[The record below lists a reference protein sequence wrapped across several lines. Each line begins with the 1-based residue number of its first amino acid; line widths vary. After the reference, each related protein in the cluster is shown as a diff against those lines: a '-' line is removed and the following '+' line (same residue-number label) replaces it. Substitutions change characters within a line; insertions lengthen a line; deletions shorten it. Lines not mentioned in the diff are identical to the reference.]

1 MLASKLSEDK
11 NVSVLLLEAGSDHSK
26 VRESQVP
33 LMFTKMFHTEQDWNY
48 YTKEQSNL
56 GSRSLFW
63 PRGKM
68 LGGSTSLNAMMYH
81 HCSKSD
87 FDEWVDVHGCTGWG
101 YNEIGPYLR
110 RMERFQ
116 PNSSRPRLDPQHRG
130 SNGEWHTGHSW
141 LTDIG
146 DKGFIPACK
155 DIGLPEVHDI
165 NTMNGPLGV
174 TRFPTFIDSKGQ
186 RSSLATAYLT
196 PAVLARPN
204 LSVAC
209 HAHVTRL
216 LMDTITED
224 TPKVIG
230 VQIQTKRDATP
241 YLVHARKEVIL
252 SGGAVNTP
260 QILMLSGIGPHEELE
275 KHGLPHIKDLEAV
288 GQHLKDHLCATPV
301 MCKAKPG
308 TTLDYLG
315 SAASALP
322 ALARWMLLGTGPLSS
337 NAGEAAAFIRT
348 FEHNPPGAQSF
359 PKDNSSGKTAPDV
372 EIIGVP
378 LAFVHHGEE
387 APSDNSSVFTIIPI
401 GLRPKS
407 EGSITL
413 RSRDPFDH
421 GKHPP

>member
-1 MLASKLSEDK
+1 
-11 NVSVLLLEAGSDHSK
+11 
-26 VRESQVP
+26 
-33 LMFTKMFHTEQDWNY
+33 MFTKLFHSKQDWNY
-48 YTKEQSNL
+48 YTKEQPNL

-63 PRGKM
+63 PRGKVI
-68 LGGSTSLNAMMYH
+68 GGSTSLNAMMYH

-87 FDEWVDVHGCTGWG
+87 FDEWADVHGCTGWS
-101 YNEIGPYLR
+101 YNEVAPYLR
-110 RMERFQ
+110 RMERFK
-116 PNSSRPRLDPQHRG
+116 PSAARPEIDPQHRG
-130 SNGEWHTGHSW
+130 TTGEWHTGNSW
-141 LTDIG
+141 LTDIS
-146 DKGFIPACK
+146 DKGFIPACQQ
-155 DIGLPEVHDI
+155 IGLPEIPDI

-186 RSSLATAYLT
+186 RSSFATAYLT
-196 PAVLARPN
+196 PTILNRPN

-216 LMDTITED
+216 LVDTISDENPT
-224 TPKVIG
+224 VIG
-230 VQIQTKRDATP
+230 AEIQSERGAVP

-252 SGGAVNTP
+252 SGGSVNTP
-260 QILMLSGIGPHEELE
+260 QVLMLSGIGPAQELE

-288 GQHLKDHLCATPV
+288 GQHLKDHLCATPI

-315 SAASALP
+315 NVSSALP
-322 ALARWMLLGTGPLSS
+322 ALARWLLLGSGPLTS

-348 FEHNPPGAQSF
+348 FEHNPPGAESF
-359 PKDNSSGKTAPDV
+359 PMNNSSGKAAPDV

-378 LAFVHHGEE
+378 LAFIHHGEE
-387 APSDNSSVFTIIPI
+387 TPPDNSSVFTIIPI

-413 RSRDPFDH
+413 KSRDPFDH
-421 GKHPP
+421 GECRINPSRMPKTILTYSSNYRSKVFQRRGRQ